1 MGLRSPP
8 SGRLVS
14 VLSRA
19 SVSDAELIK
28 SAFHRNALQFSVLEN
43 RAIRSH
49 GIAGLKLPFS
59 FFLALRYL
67 KPKRTFISI
76 ITLISVL
83 GVMLGVTVLIL
94 VISVMTGF
102 DRELRQKVIDFDA
115 HILVS
120 SEDILSNW
128 RALKDKIDK
137 TPGVVATAPF
147 VQGQVIV
154 EFENRR
160 LAPMIRGV
168 DPTQEE
174 NVIPLRKFI
183 KHGKLDLEGDSTVLG
198 VELAR
203 KLRVAVGDKVIVYSP
218 GNLGEVLD
226 GMKKLE
232 KAKGD
237 DEKKVINRLREIILP
252 KELMVTGIFETGHY
266 LHDSEFLLVPI
277 YVGQELYGLGDAL
290 HGITVKTDNPY
301 GAERVK
307 QSIEQFLEPPAFAQT
322 WIDMNHQYFEAVRLE
337 RTVMFFLLFFI
348 VVVAAFGIMS
358 TLITVTVQKRQEIG
372 IVKALGANISQ
383 IIWIFLGQGTVVGLF
398 GTLTGLGLG
407 MTLIRYRN
415 EFSRWLAST
424 LHIEIFPREV
434 YQFSEIPAQIVPQDV
449 WIICIS
455 AFFICSFAALI
466 PAYFAARLDPVKAL
480 RYE

>member
-1 MGLRSPP
+1 MCAPLKGALR
-8 SGRLVS
+8 LNATQF
-14 VLSRA
+14 A
-19 SVSDAELIK
+19 ST
-28 SAFHRNALQFSVLEN
+28 LE
-43 RAIRSH
+43 AK
-49 GIAGLKLPFS
+49 LKLPFS
-59 FFLALRYL
+59 VFLALRYL
-67 KPKRTFISI
+67 KPKRTFLSI

-120 SEDILSNW
+120 SEDVLRDW
-128 RALKDKIDK
+128 RPLRTKVDS
-137 TPGVVATAPF
+137 TPGVVATAPYI
-147 VQGQVIV
+147 QGPVIV
-154 EFENRR
+154 EFQSRR
-160 LAPMIRGV
+160 LAPLIRGI
-168 DPTQEE
+168 DPQQEE
-174 NVIPLRKFI
+174 KVIPLQKFM
-183 KHGKLDLEGDSTVLG
+183 KFGKLDLEGESTVLG
-198 VELAR
+198 IELAR
-203 KLRVAVGDKVIVYSP
+203 KLGASVGDKITIYSP
-218 GNLGEVLD
+218 GNLGQMLD
-226 GMKKLE
+226 SIKKLE
-232 KAKGD
+232 NAKGEE
-237 DEKKVINRLREIILP
+237 EKKAIDELRDVILP
-252 KELMVTGIFETGHY
+252 KELTVTGIFETGHY

-277 YVGQELYGLGDAL
+277 YVGQELYGLGDGL

-307 QSIEQFLEPPAFAQT
+307 QTIQQSLEPPQYAQT
-322 WIDMNHQYFEAVRLE
+322 WIDMNRQYFEAVRLE

-358 TLITVTVQKRQEIG
+358 TLITVTVQKRREIG
-372 IVKALGANISQ
+372 ILKALGANIVQ
-383 IIWIFLGQGTVVGLF
+383 IIWVFLGQGTIVGLF

-415 EFSRWLAST
+415 EFSHWLAST

-434 YQFSEIPAQIVPQDV
+434 YQFSSIPAEVIPRDV
-449 WIICIS
+449 AIICVS
-455 AFFICSFAALI
+455 AFFICSMAALI

>member
-1 MGLRSPP
+1 M
-8 SGRLVS
+8 
-14 VLSRA
+14 
-19 SVSDAELIK
+19 
-28 SAFHRNALQFSVLEN
+28 
-43 RAIRSH
+43 
-49 GIAGLKLPFS
+49 PFS

-67 KPKRTFISI
+67 KPKRTFLSI
-76 ITLISVL
+76 ITLISIL
-83 GVMLGVTVLIL
+83 GVTLGVTVLIL

-102 DRELRQKVIDFDA
+102 DRELRQKVMEFDA
-115 HILVS
+115 HILVTTD
-120 SEDILSNW
+120 DILRDW
-128 RALKDKIDK
+128 RTLKTKIDN
-137 TPGVVATAPF
+137 TPDVVASAPF
-147 VQGQVIV
+147 IQGPVII

-168 DPTQEE
+168 DPAQEE
-174 NVIPLRKFI
+174 KVIPLQKFI
-183 KHGKLDLEGDSTVLG
+183 KEGKLDLEGESTVLG
-198 VELAR
+198 IELAR
-203 KLRVAVGDKVIVYSP
+203 KLRVKVGDKITVYSP
-218 GNLGEVLD
+218 GNLGQILD
-226 GMKKLE
+226 EIKKLE
-232 KAKGD
+232 NAKGD
-237 DEKKVINRLREIILP
+237 AEKKAINQLREVVLP
-252 KELMVTGIFETGHY
+252 KELTVTGIYETGHY

-277 YVGQELYGLGDAL
+277 YVGQELYNLGDAL
-290 HGITVKTDNPY
+290 HGITVRTADPY

-307 QSIEQFLEPPAFAQT
+307 NSIEQFLEPPEFAQT
-322 WIDMNHQYFEAVRLE
+322 WIDMNKQFFEAVRLE

-358 TLITVTVQKRQEIG
+358 TLITVTVQKRREIG

-415 EFSRWLAST
+415 EFSHWLAST

-434 YQFSEIPAQIVPQDV
+434 YQFSEIPAQVVPQDV

-455 AFFICSFAALI
+455 AFLICSFAALI

>member
-1 MGLRSPP
+1 MSLAFI
-8 SGRLVS
+8 
-14 VLSRA
+14 RA
-19 SVSDAELIK
+19 TVID
-28 SAFHRNALQFSVLEN
+28 RRYGFSLLEN
-43 RAIRSH
+43 TRLPVH
-49 GIAGLKLPFS
+49 GISDLKLPFS
-59 FFLALRYL
+59 LFLALRYL
-67 KPKRTFISI
+67 KPKRTFLSI
-76 ITLISVL
+76 ITLISIL
-83 GVMLGVTVLIL
+83 GVTLGVTVLIL

-120 SEDILSNW
+120 TEDILHDW
-128 RALKDKIDK
+128 RALKTKIDN

-147 VQGQVIV
+147 IQGPVIV

-168 DPTQEE
+168 DPAQEE
-174 NVIPLRKFI
+174 KVIPLRKFI
-183 KHGKLDLEGDSTVLG
+183 KQGDLNLEGESAVLG

-203 KLRVAVGDKVIVYSP
+203 KLRVRVGDKITIYSP
-218 GNLGEVLD
+218 GNLSQVLD
-226 GMKKLE
+226 GIKKLE
-232 KAKGD
+232 NAKGAE
-237 DEKKVINRLREIILP
+237 EKKAIDELRDVILP
-252 KELMVTGIFETGHY
+252 KELTVTGIFETGHY

-301 GAERVK
+301 GAARVK
-307 QSIEQFLEPPAFAQT
+307 DAIEQFLEPPEFAQT
-322 WIDMNHQYFEAVRLE
+322 WIDMNRQYFEAVRLE

-398 GTLTGLGLG
+398 GTVTGLALG

-434 YQFSEIPAQIVPQDV
+434 YQFSEIPAQVVPQDV

>member
-1 MGLRSPP
+1 
-8 SGRLVS
+8 
-14 VLSRA
+14 
-19 SVSDAELIK
+19 
-28 SAFHRNALQFSVLEN
+28 
-43 RAIRSH
+43 
-49 GIAGLKLPFS
+49 LKLPFS

-67 KPKRTFISI
+67 KPKRTFLSI

-83 GVMLGVTVLIL
+83 GVTLGVTVLIL

-115 HILVS
+115 HILVT
-120 SEDILSNW
+120 SEDVLRDW
-128 RALKDKIDK
+128 RSLKAKIDNV
-137 TPGVVATAPF
+137 PGVVATAPY
-147 VQGQVIV
+147 VQGPVIV
-154 EFENRR
+154 EFQNRR
-160 LAPMIRGV
+160 LAPMIRGI

-174 NVIPLRKFI
+174 KVVSLRKFL
-183 KHGKLDLEGDSTVLG
+183 KSGKLDLDGESVVLG

-203 KLRVAVGDKVIVYSP
+203 KLQINVGDKLTIYSP
-218 GNLGEVLD
+218 GNLSEILD
-226 GMKKLE
+226 GIKKLE
-232 KAKGD
+232 NAKGAEEKAAI
-237 DEKKVINRLREIILP
+237 DELRDVILP
-252 KELMVTGIFETGHY
+252 KELNVTGIFETGHY
-266 LHDSEFLLVPI
+266 IHDSEFLLVPLYI
-277 YVGQELYGLGDAL
+277 GQELYGLGDAL

-301 GAERVK
+301 DAERVK
-307 QSIEQFLEPPAFAQT
+307 EEIESFLTPPEFAQT
-322 WIDMNHQYFEAVRLE
+322 WIDMNRQYFEAVRLE

-358 TLITVTVQKRQEIG
+358 TLITVTVQKRREIG

-383 IIWIFLGQGTVVGLF
+383 IIWVFLGQGTVVGIF

-415 EFSRWLAST
+415 EFSHWLAST

-434 YQFSEIPAQIVPQDV
+434 YQFSEIPAQVVPNDV
-449 WIICIS
+449 TIICIS
-455 AFFICSFAALI
+455 AFLICSLAALI